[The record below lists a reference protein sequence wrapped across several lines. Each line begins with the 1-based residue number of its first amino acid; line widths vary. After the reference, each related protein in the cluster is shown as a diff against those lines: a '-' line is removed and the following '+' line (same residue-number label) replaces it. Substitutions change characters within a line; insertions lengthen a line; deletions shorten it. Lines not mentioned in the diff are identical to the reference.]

1 MQTSSSGA
9 SSPPLSPTASTSC
22 HPMAASS
29 KQEGRVQLM
38 WNGPKW
44 PATSTRA
51 AGSRCRPSC
60 APRRRCP
67 GARAE
72 RRGVELGALSRSRP
86 QARSPQ
92 ARASSRGACVLSDDL
107 AAPPRLAGVGVYGKV
122 ILPKCRYF
130 YCQTQVGRHRLR
142 LPLGG
147 CHRGGSALERHTK
160 FRRPRRTPRR
170 PRSSRRA

>member
-122 ILPKCRYF
+122 IHPQLSRITLPYTR
-130 YCQTQVGRHRLR
+130 VGCVWH
-142 LPLGG
+142 
-147 CHRGGSALERHTK
+147 ER
-160 FRRPRRTPRR
+160 PERTPGAWAAGLRTTR
-170 PRSSRRA
+170 DE